1 MSSNSSTNASD
12 DVRAVA
18 ELLKDQR
25 FGMLTTI
32 AADGTLM
39 SRPLAMQDVDFDGDL
54 WFFVAHDSR
63 AVAQVQAEP
72 RVNVSLGSG
81 STWIS
86 LAGTASVVD
95 DVAKKR
101 DMWDTS
107 VEAWFPDGPESADVV
122 LLHVDAHSAEYWNTP
137 GGRLSTLFSF
147 AKAKVTGQP
156 LSGGE
161 NERVDL

>member
-1 MSSNSSTNASD
+1 MSNSSTNASD
-12 DVRAVA
+12 DVRTVA
-18 ELLKDQR
+18 ALLKDQR

-72 RVNVSLGSG
+72 RVNVAFGSG

-86 LAGTASVVD
+86 LAGRASVVV

-101 DMWDTS
+101 EMWDAS

-122 LLHVDAHSAEYWNTP
+122 LLHVDAQSAEYWTTP

-147 AKAKVTGQP
+147 AKAKATGQP
-156 LSGGE
+156 FSGGE